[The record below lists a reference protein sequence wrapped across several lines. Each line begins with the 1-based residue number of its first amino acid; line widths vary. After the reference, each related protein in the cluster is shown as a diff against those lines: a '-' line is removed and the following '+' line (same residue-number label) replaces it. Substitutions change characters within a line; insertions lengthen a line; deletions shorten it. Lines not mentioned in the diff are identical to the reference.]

1 MSLEKK
7 EPLFSGPMDAVSG
20 LSIND
25 LNKFLPAIQKIEDLY
40 MTADQMKDG
49 VFLGLGSKGLKKIPD
64 NSIDLIIVEPPES
77 PLQNLEKSRKRMTI
91 NEYYDWNNPPHRGL
105 CHQWLYPWEH

>member
-7 EPLFSGPMDAVSG
+7 EPLFSGPIETVSG

-25 LNKFLPAIQKIEDLY
+25 LNKYLPAIQKVEDLY
-40 MTADQMKDG
+40 MTSDQMKDG
-49 VFLGLGSKGLKKIPD
+49 VFHGLGSEGLKKIPD

-77 PLQNLEKSRKRMTI
+77 PFQSLDNLE
-91 NEYYDWNNPPHRGL
+91 NA
-105 CHQWLYPWEH
+105 